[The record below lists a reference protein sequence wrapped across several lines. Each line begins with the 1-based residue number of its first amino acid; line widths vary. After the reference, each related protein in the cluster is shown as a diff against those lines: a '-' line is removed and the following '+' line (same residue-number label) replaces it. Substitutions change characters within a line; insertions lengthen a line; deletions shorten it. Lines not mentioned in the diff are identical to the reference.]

1 MIKIDLSGKTA
12 IITGSA
18 RGIGRAIAEK
28 LAEAGANIVVSD
40 ITAETGEVTAK
51 EISEKYNVKTIFV
64 EANVTKE
71 EDNVKLVDKAIETF
85 GSLDIMVNNAGIT
98 KDGLFMRMSESDFAR
113 VVDINLK
120 GAFLGAHAAYLKMM
134 KQRSG
139 TIINMASVI
148 GLTGNLGQANYA
160 ASKAGLIGMTK
171 SIAAEAAKRGV
182 RCNAIAPGY
191 IRSEMTDILKEDVKQ
206 AILDKVPMGTMGTTE
221 DVANAVLFLS
231 SDLSSYITGKTIT
244 VDGGMVMI

>member
-1 MIKIDLSGKTA
+1 
-12 IITGSA
+12 
-18 RGIGRAIAEK
+18 
-28 LAEAGANIVVSD
+28 
-40 ITAETGEVTAK
+40 
-51 EISEKYNVKTIFV
+51 
-64 EANVTKE
+64 
-71 EDNVKLVDKAIETF
+71 
-85 GSLDIMVNNAGIT
+85 
-98 KDGLFMRMSESDFAR
+98 MRMSESDFAR

>member
-1 MIKIDLSGKTA
+1 MITIDLKGKTA
-12 IITGSA
+12 VITGSA

-28 LAEAGANIVVSD
+28 LAEAGANIIVSD
-40 ITAETGEVTAK
+40 IIVEVGETTAK
-51 EISEKYNVKTIFV
+51 EIAEKYGVGTKFV
-64 EANVTKE
+64 EANVTLA
-71 EDNVKLVDKAIETF
+71 EDNKRLVEAAVEEF
-85 GSLDIMVNNAGIT
+85 GSIDIMVNNAGIT
-98 KDGLFMRMSESDFAR
+98 KDGLFARMKEQDFNL

-120 GAFLGAHAAYLKMM
+120 GAYLGAHAAYLKMM

-191 IRSEMTDILKEDVKQ
+191 IKTEMTDLLKEEVQQEILK
-206 AILDKVPMGTMGTTE
+206 KVPMNAMGTVD
-221 DVANAVLFLS
+221 DVANAVLFLA

>member
-1 MIKIDLSGKTA
+1 MITIDLKGKTA
-12 IITGSA
+12 VITGSA
-18 RGIGRAIAEK
+18 RGIGKAIAEK
-28 LAEAGANIVVSD
+28 LAAAGANIIVSD
-40 ITAETGEVTAK
+40 IIAEVGEKTAK
-51 EISEKYNVKTIFV
+51 EIAEKYGVGTKFV
-64 EANVTKE
+64 EANVTLA
-71 EDNVKLVDKAIETF
+71 EDNKRLVEVAVEEF
-85 GSLDIMVNNAGIT
+85 GSIDIMVNNAGIT
-98 KDGLFMRMSESDFAR
+98 KDGLFARMKEQDFSL
-113 VVDINLK
+113 VLDINLK
-120 GAFLGAHAAYLKMM
+120 GAYLGAHAAYLKMM

-182 RCNAIAPGY
+182 RCNSVAPGY
-191 IRSEMTDILKEDVKQ
+191 IKTEMTDLLKEEVQQEILK
-206 AILDKVPMGTMGTTE
+206 KVPMNAMGSVD
-221 DVANAVLFLS
+221 DVANAVLFLA

>member
-191 IRSEMTDILKEDVKQ
+191 IRSEITDILKEDVKQ

>member
-1 MIKIDLSGKTA
+1 MIAIDLKGKTA
-12 IITGSA
+12 VITGSA

-28 LAEAGANIVVSD
+28 LAEAGSNVVVSD
-40 ITAETGEVTAK
+40 IMAELGEATAK
-51 EISEKYNVKTIFV
+51 EIAEKYSVETIFV
-64 EANVTKE
+64 PANVTKA
-71 EDNVKLVDKAIETF
+71 EDNTKLVEAAVEKF
-85 GSLDIMVNNAGIT
+85 GSIDIMVNNAGIT
-98 KDGLFMRMSESDFAR
+98 KDGLFMRMSEEDFAR
-113 VVDINLK
+113 VIDINLK

-171 SIAAEAAKRGV
+171 SIAAEVAKRGV

-191 IRSEMTDILKEDVKQ
+191 IQSEMTDMLKEEVKQ
-206 AILDKVPMGTMGTTE
+206 AILDKVPMGKMGSVE
-221 DVANAVLFLS
+221 DIANAVLFLS

>member
-1 MIKIDLSGKTA
+1 MISIDLSGKTA
-12 IITGSA
+12 VITGSA

-28 LAEAGANIVVSD
+28 LAEAGANIIISD
-40 ITAETGEVTAK
+40 IMAEVGEVTAK
-51 EISEKYNVKTIFV
+51 EIADKYSVKTAFV

-71 EDNVKLVDKAIETF
+71 EDNEKLVATAIEQF
-85 GSLDIMVNNAGIT
+85 GSIDIMVNNAGIT

-139 TIINMASVI
+139 VIINMASVI

-191 IRSEMTDILKEDVKQ
+191 IQSEMTDLLKEDVKK
-206 AILDKVPMGTMGTTE
+206 AILDKVPMGTMGSVE
-221 DVANAVLFLS
+221 DVANAVLFLA

>member
-71 EDNVKLVDKAIETF
+71 EDNVKLIDKAIETF

>member
-1 MIKIDLSGKTA
+1 MDLSGKTA

-71 EDNVKLVDKAIETF
+71 EDNVKLIDKAIETF

>member
-1 MIKIDLSGKTA
+1 MITIDLKGKTA
-12 IITGSA
+12 VITGSA

-28 LAEAGANIVVSD
+28 LAEAGANIIVSD
-40 ITAETGEVTAK
+40 IIVEAGETTAK
-51 EISEKYNVKTIFV
+51 EIAEQYGVGTKFV
-64 EANVTKE
+64 EANVTLA
-71 EDNVKLVDKAIETF
+71 EDNKKLVEAAVEEF
-85 GSLDIMVNNAGIT
+85 GSIDIMVNNAGIT
-98 KDGLFMRMSESDFAR
+98 KDGLFARMKEQDFNL

-120 GAFLGAHAAYLKMM
+120 GAYLGAHAAYLKMM

-191 IRSEMTDILKEDVKQ
+191 IKTEMTDLLKEEVQQEILK
-206 AILDKVPMGTMGTTE
+206 KVPMNAMGSVE
-221 DVANAVLFLS
+221 DVANAVLFLA

>member
-1 MIKIDLSGKTA
+1 MIAIDLKGKAA

-40 ITAETGEVTAK
+40 IMAEQGEATAK
-51 EISEKYNVKTIFV
+51 EIAEKYGVETIFV

-71 EDNVKLVDKAIETF
+71 EDNKNLVNACVEKF
-85 GSLDIMVNNAGIT
+85 GSIDIMVNNAGIT
-98 KDGLFMRMSESDFAR
+98 KDGLFARMKEKDFSL

-120 GAFLGAHAAYLKMM
+120 GAYMGAHAAYLKMM

-171 SIAAEAAKRGV
+171 SIAAESAKRGV

-191 IRSEMTDILKEDVKQ
+191 IKTEMTDLLKEEVQQEILK
-206 AILDKVPMGTMGTTE
+206 KVPMNAMGSVD
-221 DVANAVLFLS
+221 DVANAVLFLA

>member
-1 MIKIDLSGKTA
+1 MITIDLKEKVA
-12 IITGSA
+12 VVTGSA

-28 LAEAGANIVVSD
+28 LAEAGAKIVVSD
-40 ITAETGEVTAK
+40 IMEDLGQQTAQEIADKYGVETTFFKCDVTSADD
-51 EISEKYNVKTIFV
+51 NTALVN
-64 EANVTKE
+64 EAVTK
-71 EDNVKLVDKAIETF
+71 F
-85 GSLDIMVNNAGIT
+85 GSIDIMVNNAGIT
-98 KDGLFMRMSESDFAR
+98 KDGLFARMKEQDFSL

-120 GAFLGAHAAYLKMM
+120 GAYLGAHAAYLKMM

-171 SIAAEAAKRGV
+171 SIAAESAKRGV

-191 IRSEMTDILKEDVKQ
+191 IKSEMTDLLKEEVQQEILK
-206 AILDKVPMGTMGTTE
+206 KVPMNSMGTVE
-221 DVANAVLFLS
+221 DVANAVLFLA

>member
-40 ITAETGEVTAK
+40 ITAETGEATAK

>member
-1 MIKIDLSGKTA
+1 M
-12 IITGSA
+12 
-18 RGIGRAIAEK
+18 
-28 LAEAGANIVVSD
+28 AEAGANIVVSD

>member
-191 IRSEMTDILKEDVKQ
+191 IRSEMTDILKEEVKQ

>member
-1 MIKIDLSGKTA
+1 MIKIELSGKTA

-191 IRSEMTDILKEDVKQ
+191 IRSEITDILKEDVKQ

>member
-1 MIKIDLSGKTA
+1 MITIDLKGKTA
-12 IITGSA
+12 VITGSA

-28 LAEAGANIVVSD
+28 LAEAGANIIVSD
-40 ITAETGEVTAK
+40 IIVEVGETTAK
-51 EISEKYNVKTIFV
+51 EIAEKYGVGTKFV
-64 EANVTKE
+64 EANVTLA
-71 EDNVKLVDKAIETF
+71 EDNKRLVEAAVEEF
-85 GSLDIMVNNAGIT
+85 GSIDIMVNNAGIT
-98 KDGLFMRMSESDFAR
+98 KDGLFARMKEQDFNL

-120 GAFLGAHAAYLKMM
+120 GAYLGAHAAYLKMM

-191 IRSEMTDILKEDVKQ
+191 IKTEMTDLLKEEVQQEILK
-206 AILDKVPMGTMGTTE
+206 KVPM
-221 DVANAVLFLS
+221 NA
-231 SDLSSYITGKTIT
+231 
-244 VDGGMVMI
+244 M

>member
-1 MIKIDLSGKTA
+1 MISIDLSGKTA
-12 IITGSA
+12 VITGSA

>member
-1 MIKIDLSGKTA
+1 MITIDLKGKTA
-12 IITGSA
+12 VITGSA
-18 RGIGRAIAEK
+18 RGIGKAIAEK
-28 LAEAGANIVVSD
+28 LAAAGANIIVSD
-40 ITAETGEVTAK
+40 IIAEVGEKTAK
-51 EISEKYNVKTIFV
+51 EIAEKYGVGTKFV
-64 EANVTKE
+64 EANVTLA
-71 EDNVKLVDKAIETF
+71 EDNKRLVEVAVEEF
-85 GSLDIMVNNAGIT
+85 GSIDIMVNNAGIT
-98 KDGLFMRMSESDFAR
+98 KDGLFARMKEQDFSL
-113 VVDINLK
+113 VLDINLK
-120 GAFLGAHAAYLKMM
+120 GAYLGAHAAYLKMM

-182 RCNAIAPGY
+182 RCNAVAPGY
-191 IRSEMTDILKEDVKQ
+191 IKTEMTDLLKEEVQQEILK
-206 AILDKVPMGTMGTTE
+206 KVPMNAMGSVD
-221 DVANAVLFLS
+221 DVANAVLFLA